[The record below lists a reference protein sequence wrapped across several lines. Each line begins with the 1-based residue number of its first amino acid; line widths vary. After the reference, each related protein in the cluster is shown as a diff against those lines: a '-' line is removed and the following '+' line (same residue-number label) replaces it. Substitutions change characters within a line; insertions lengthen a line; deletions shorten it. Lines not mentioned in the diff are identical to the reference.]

1 MLSGEMAS
9 DAEILVVGA
18 GIAGLSAARALCLAG
33 RRVEVIERASEWSI
47 EGSGLGLY
55 PNAMQALHALGLA
68 DEVRASGHEVRAGR
82 YFDRRGNLLGEAA
95 PPWTGLDQPNIE
107 LRRRSLH
114 DVLIRGVEAPIRM
127 GTTVTQLERVA
138 DEVVVTLSDQTTATY
153 DLVIG
158 AEGVR
163 STTRAF
169 VAPVEARYL
178 GQMFWRGLVE
188 QPCGVDDIT
197 VWMARSRYFGITPV
211 GDGGTRWFA
220 QLGVEKPLTS
230 EQGTYERLQEAF
242 ADFCEPLPEIL
253 KVIGTQQQLHCGPAM
268 SVDSPRWHDRRVL
281 LVGDA
286 AHALSP
292 ISGQGAAMAFED
304 AVVLAEE
311 LAGTCDLESS
321 LASFERR
328 RRTRIEALRQR
339 VANRVARAT
348 GGTETQTSEPFS
360 PDPWSDQASLLST
373 PY

>member
-1 MLSGEMAS
+1 MLNGEVAS
-9 DAEILVVGA
+9 DAETLIVGA
-18 GIAGLSAARALCLAG
+18 GIAGLSAARALSRAG
-33 RRVEVIERASEWSI
+33 RSVEVIERASEWSI

-55 PNAMQALHALGLA
+55 PNAMRALRTLGLA
-68 DEVRASGHEVRAGR
+68 DEVRSSGHEVRAAR
-82 YFDRRGNLLGEAA
+82 YFDRRGNLLGEVG
-95 PPWTGLDQPNIE
+95 PPWKGLDQPNVE
-107 LRRRSLH
+107 LRRRALH
-114 DVLIRGVEAPIRM
+114 EVLIKGVDAPIRM
-127 GTTVTQLERVA
+127 GTTVTQLEQFG
-138 DEVVVTLSDQTTATY
+138 DEVAVTLSDQTTARY
-153 DLVIG
+153 GLVIG

-163 STTRAF
+163 STMRAL
-169 VAPVEARYL
+169 VAPVEARYV
-178 GQMFWRGLVE
+178 GQMFWRGLLE
-188 QPCGVDDIT
+188 QPCGIDDIT

-211 GDGGTRWFA
+211 GDGGIRWFA

-230 EQGTYERLQEAF
+230 EEGTYERLREAF
-242 ADFCEPLPEIL
+242 AGFCEPLPEIL
-253 KVIGTQQQLHCGPAM
+253 KLIGTERQFHCGPAM
-268 SVDSPRWHDRRVL
+268 SVDSPRWHNGNVL

-311 LAGTCDLESS
+311 LAGNHDIESS

-348 GGTETQTSEPFS
+348 GGIETQTAEPFS

-373 PY
+373 LP